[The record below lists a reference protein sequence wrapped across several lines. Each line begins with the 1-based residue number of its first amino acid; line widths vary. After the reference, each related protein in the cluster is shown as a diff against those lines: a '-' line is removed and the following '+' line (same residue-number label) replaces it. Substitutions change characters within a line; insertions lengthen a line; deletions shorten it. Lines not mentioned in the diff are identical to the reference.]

1 MYTLIVVG
9 TLAPSLFLGGMAGAS
24 FHNIACDIFAAT
36 GLTFGLGGVPAY
48 SMVGAASVLAAIF
61 RAPLTA
67 SLLLFEITRNY
78 DVLLPLLASAG
89 IASLFSDI
97 VESKLEQTKND

>member
-1 MYTLIVVG
+1 MDFLIN
-9 TLAPSLFLGGMAGAS
+9 LY
-24 FHNIACDIFAAT
+24 IFE
-36 GLTFGLGGVPAY
+36 
-48 SMVGAASVLAAIF
+48 AAIF

-89 IASLFSDI
+89 VASLFSDI
-97 VESKLEQTKND
+97 VGSKINEPKLNKK

>member
-1 MYTLIVVG
+1 MT
-9 TLAPSLFLGGMAGAS
+9 GAA
-24 FHNIACDIFAAT
+24 FHNIVCDSFRVLSLDETVTTTAGVLFDLA
-36 GLTFGLGGVPAY
+36 GVPIY
-48 SMVGAASVLAAIF
+48 SSVGGASVLAALF

-89 IASLFSDI
+89 
-97 VESKLEQTKND
+97 E